1 MASTRKNPVPLAAG
15 RASEAIFSAQDRSE
29 AIANRFRIQVQEAP
43 RASFSWEKPAGHP
56 DRSVDHYDR
65 SQRRPYGKHF
75 LPPDNYPP
83 PWRLRVYQGRAGDWG
98 VSIWLRSEKE
108 AGGFAGVA
116 EAILRK
122 GARP

>member
-1 MASTRKNPVPLAAG
+1 MRDMENPAAWRAG
-15 RASEAIFSAQDRSE
+15 RVSEAFCLTAEPWKRGSYRHQ
-29 AIANRFRIQVQEAP
+29 IQVQDAP

-65 SQRRPYGKHF
+65 SQSRPYGKHF
-75 LPPDNYPP
+75 LRPDSNPP
-83 PWRLRVYQGRAGDWG
+83 RRVRVYQGRAGDWG
-98 VSIWLRSEKE
+98 MSIWFRSETE
-108 AGGFAGVA
+108 ARDFAGVA